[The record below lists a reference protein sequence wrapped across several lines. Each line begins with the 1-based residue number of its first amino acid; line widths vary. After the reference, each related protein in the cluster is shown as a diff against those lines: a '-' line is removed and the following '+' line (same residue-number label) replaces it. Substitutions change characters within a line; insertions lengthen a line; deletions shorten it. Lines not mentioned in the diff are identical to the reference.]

1 MENFMPTNLQGWIV
15 VFSAVLGALGYL
27 LKKNVKEPLDRT
39 NANLEKLEIYIN
51 SRLDV
56 HDNRLNSIDRN
67 LALHDQRIDYL
78 EKGD

>member
-1 MENFMPTNLQGWIV
+1 MENFMPTNLQGWVV

-39 NANLEKLEIYIN
+39 NKNLEKLEKFIN
-51 SRLDV
+51 TRLEV
-56 HDNRLNSIDRN
+56 HDNRLNGIDLEMAR
-67 LALHDQRIDYL
+67 HDKRIEYL